1 MGTLPGKAL
10 QNRLQKYR
18 NFYQS
23 FRGLAWELC
32 QERPSKID
40 CRSTETST
48 KVSGG
53 LHGNFSR
60 KGPPK

>member
-10 QNRLQKYR
+10 KNRLQKYR

-23 FRGLAWELC
+23 FWGVAWELF

-40 CRSTETST
+40 GRSNSL
-48 KVSGG
+48 K
-53 LHGNFSR
+53 R
-60 KGPPK
+60 R